1 LGSKDGNFIM
11 AVLSEEQTML
21 RDMAREW
28 TKKASPLSAV
38 RKIRAAGDPRGFDP
52 ATFAAMAE
60 MGWAGIIIPEAFG
73 GSDFGWLSLGLVLE
87 ETGKTL
93 TASPLAAS
101 ALAAAALA
109 MGDSEAAKA
118 AWLPRLATADAIG
131 TLAIDEGPRHDPAAI
146 ATTAT
151 RTDTGWTIS
160 GSKAFVHEAHG
171 ADLFI
176 VAARDSDGVA
186 LFAVPANAAGV
197 TLSTRKLT
205 DSRSHAQL
213 TLADVAVAGDARIGG
228 ASVCEAVLDRA
239 RIMAAAEMLGMA
251 EHSFQITLDYL
262 KQRVQFGQILA
273 TFQALQHRMAALYTQ
288 IELLRSA
295 VEAALAAL
303 DGGGDVPALASLAKA
318 TANDVL
324 HLVSREVIQLHGGI
338 GMTDEYD
345 IGFYIKRARVL
356 ENAWGSASF
365 HRERYAQLAGY

>member
-1 LGSKDGNFIM
+1 M

-28 TKKASPLSAV
+28 TKNESPLTAV
-38 RKIRAAGDPRGFDP
+38 RKVRANGDPRGFDP
-52 ATFAAMAE
+52 ATLAAMAE
-60 MGWAGIIIPEAFG
+60 MGWAGIIIPERFG

-101 ALAAAALA
+101 ALAAAALVL
-109 MGDSEAAKA
+109 GDSEAAKS
-118 AWLPRLATADAIG
+118 AWLPKLASASAIG
-131 TLAIDEGPRHDPAAI
+131 TLAIDEGPRHDPATI
-146 ATTAT
+146 DTTAT
-151 RTDTGWTIS
+151 RTADGWSITGT
-160 GSKAFVHEAHG
+160 KAFVHEAHG
-171 ADLFI
+171 ADVLI
-176 VAARDSDGVA
+176 VAAHDGDGIA
-186 LFAVPANAAGV
+186 LFAVPADAATV
-197 TLSTRKLT
+197 TLATRQLT
-205 DSRSHAQL
+205 DSRSHAQV
-213 TLADVAVAGDARIGG
+213 TFADVVVASDARIGG
-228 ASVCEAVLDRA
+228 AVVCDAVLDRA
-239 RIMAAAEMLGMA
+239 RIIAAAEMLGMA

-273 TFQALQHRMAALYTQ
+273 TFQALQHRMAELYTR

-295 VEAALAAL
+295 VEAALVAL
-303 DGGGDVPALASLAKA
+303 DGGGDVPAMAALAKA

-345 IGFYIKRARVL
+345 VGFYIKRARVL

-365 HRERYAQLAGY
+365 HRERYAQMAGY

>member
-1 LGSKDGNFIM
+1 M

-28 TKKASPLSAV
+28 TKKASPLTAV
-38 RKIRAAGDPRGFDP
+38 RKVRASGDPRGFDP

-60 MGWAGIIIPEAFG
+60 MGWAGIIIPERFG

-101 ALAAAALA
+101 ALAAAALVL
-109 MGDSEAAKA
+109 GDSEAAKS
-118 AWLPRLATADAIG
+118 AWLPQLASASATA
-131 TLAIDEGPRHDPAAI
+131 TLAIDEGPRHDPANI

-151 RTDTGWTIS
+151 RTADGWSITGT
-160 GSKAFVHEAHG
+160 KAFVHEAHG
-171 ADLFI
+171 ADLFV
-176 VAARDSDGVA
+176 VAAQDGDGIA
-186 LFAVPANAAGV
+186 LFAVPANATGV
-197 TLSTRKLT
+197 TLATRHLT

-228 ASVCEAVLDRA
+228 AAVCDAVLDRA
-239 RIMAAAEMLGMA
+239 RIIAAAEMLGMA

-273 TFQALQHRMAALYTQ
+273 TFQALQHRMAELYTR

-295 VEAALAAL
+295 VEAALAAI
-303 DGGGDVPALASLAKA
+303 DGGGDVPAMASLAKA
-318 TANDVL
+318 TANDTL

-365 HRERYAQLAGY
+365 HRERYAQMAGY